1 MVWYS
6 NLQYIPLSTTVP
18 VHIFFTMADTA
29 PPRFIQDDFA
39 TEIYENQP
47 ISKFIMHIK
56 AKDQN
61 TEDNQNIEYSIKSA
75 SSSNDSDI
83 FSINRL
89 SEEISLKR
97 SLDHERQVMH
107 HFIVTATDKGPV
119 PNTGEAM
126 VLVNVSDSNDN
137 SPVFEEENYSFV
149 LSDTAQRG
157 QFVGKVTA
165 INPDISDQDKMRYSI
180 IGGNKNQVFS
190 IEKSSKVIS
199 LGNIHNFDTIQQY
212 LLNFL

>member
-1 MVWYS
+1 MDVKARD
-6 NLQYIPLSTTVP
+6 QDTGDIP
-18 VHIFFTMADTA
+18 
-29 PPRFIQDDFA
+29 
-39 TEIYENQP
+39 N
-47 ISKFIMHIK
+47 
-56 AKDQN
+56 
-61 TEDNQNIEYSIKSA
+61 IKSA
-75 SSSNDSDI
+75 SSSNDSDV

-89 SEEISLKR
+89 SEETSLKR

-137 SPVFEEENYSFV
+137 PPVFEEENYSFV

-165 INPDISDQDKMRYSI
+165 INPNISYQDKMRYSI

-190 IEKSSKVIS
+190 IEESSEIIS
-199 LGNIHNFDTIQQY
+199 LVNLHNFDT
-212 LLNFL
+212 N